1 MKDYVYVRVYWA
13 SICWLENCHGVTL
26 TSTYAIIAVGGR
38 SSLLGGGD
46 IPDVS
51 RLGAPPSL
59 VSSRPS
65 SRAKQG
71 LNALG
76 TAHIERS
83 CPFLGV
89 CARLQGLIRRLSA
102 FPSLMIGA
110 ISDRGGAY
118 VICARW
124 PPVPASE
131 RVRRGQQ
138 KKNRGFLISMK
149 LVFTGV

>member
-76 TAHIERS
+76 YAARRTHRALVSFPRR
-83 CPFLGV
+83 V
-89 CARLQGLIRRLSA
+89 CA
-102 FPSLMIGA
+102 PSRPHPQIVGF
-110 ISDRGGAY
+110 SFSHDRGYKRQGGCLRHLRSLAAGAG
-118 VICARW
+118 
-124 PPVPASE
+124 E
-131 RVRRGQQ
+131 
-138 KKNRGFLISMK
+138 
-149 LVFTGV
+149 